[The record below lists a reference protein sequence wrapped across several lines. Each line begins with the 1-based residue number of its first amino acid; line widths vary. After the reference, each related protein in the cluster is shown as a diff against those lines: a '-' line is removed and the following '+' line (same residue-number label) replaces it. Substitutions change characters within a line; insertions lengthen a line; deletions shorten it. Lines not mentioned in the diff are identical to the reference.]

1 MRRAGVG
8 AAAAIRRALV
18 VAAVIGAAA
27 LPACASSDAPV
38 PTCATPVG
46 DLIKLMAQSVPSATQ
61 VPCIRSF
68 PLGWSYAGSD
78 VRSGVARF
86 WLDSDR
92 AGGRAVEVGLA
103 PACATGG
110 ATPVSPS
117 PDESGIQVLE
127 EPLGSTPGFSA
138 NRYLVFSGGCV
149 TYRYRFAAGAAAA
162 LAEEADEA
170 LSLIPRSIVVSQ
182 VEDQFD
188 LSLCGAEAP
197 PCAG

>member
-1 MRRAGVG
+1 MTRAGVG
-8 AAAAIRRALV
+8 AAAAMRRAV
-18 VAAVIGAAA
+18 VAAAVVGAA
-27 LPACASSDAPV
+27 LPACASSDTPV

-46 DLIKLMAQSVPSATQ
+46 DLVKLMAQSVPSATQ
-61 VPCIRSF
+61 VPCIRSL

-92 AGGRAVEVGLA
+92 AGDRAVEVGLA

-110 ATPVSPS
+110 AAAVPPS

-127 EPLGSTPGFSA
+127 GPPGSTPGFSA
-138 NRYLVFSGGCV
+138 NRYLVFPGGCV
-149 TYRYRFAAGAAAA
+149 TYRYRFDAG
-162 LAEEADEA
+162 A

-197 PCAG
+197 PCPG